1 MIADSSSF
9 QFLWFIE
16 YRQISVKFFTSVH
29 LEQKIKRLKV
39 LSLEIGVLRVG
50 LVREQLQKG
59 HKMLF
64 DVVHDLSLLITDI

>member
-1 MIADSSSF
+1 MIAYSSSF

-16 YRQISVKFFTSVH
+16 YRQVSVKFFTSVN

-59 HKMLF
+59 HKMLL
-64 DVVHDLSLLITDI
+64 DVVHNLSLLITDI